1 MIETEIKRI
10 GGMGINDERNSERI
24 SRNHKRKF
32 DRSRPD
38 LDLDPVPLQRLLAK
52 SAHNTCFCSARPP
65 QMI

>member
-1 MIETEIKRI
+1 
-10 GGMGINDERNSERI
+10 MGINDERNSERI